1 MNRKAALLDMLK
13 DDPKDP
19 FLLYALALEHVKDT
33 EIEAATDLLKAL
45 LMNHPDYLAT
55 YYQLGKLHEHQG
67 QIEEAIEVY
76 KKGEKIASDQR
87 DLKTK
92 SELSEAI
99 WELED

>member
-1 MNRKAALLDMLK
+1 MNRKAALIDMLK

-19 FLLYALALEHVKDT
+19 FLLYALALEQVKDND
-33 EIEAATDLLKAL
+33 IQAAITVLKAL
-45 LMNHPDYLAT
+45 ISDQPDYLAT
-55 YYQLGKLHEHQG
+55 YYQLGKLQEQQG
-67 QIEEAIEVY
+67 QIDDAIDTY
-76 KKGEKIASDQR
+76 KKGEKIASEQR